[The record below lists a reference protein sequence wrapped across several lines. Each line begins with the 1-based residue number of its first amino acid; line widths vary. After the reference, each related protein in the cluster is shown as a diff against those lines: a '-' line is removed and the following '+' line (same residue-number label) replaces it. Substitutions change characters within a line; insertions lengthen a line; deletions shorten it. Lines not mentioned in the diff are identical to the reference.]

1 MAHHDSERN
10 TLDGVL
16 DILIENG
23 LEGMAEAMATMLNE
37 AMKIERSS
45 ALRAEPG
52 ERCEE
57 RIGYANGF
65 KPKRLQSRVGALELK
80 IPQVRP
86 LPGGEPVEFYP
97 RALERGLR
105 SERALKLAIAEMYLK
120 GVSTRKVVE
129 VTRELCGLEVTSTQV
144 SRATAALDEQLETW
158 RQRPLGQTPYLVLD
172 ARYEKV
178 RHGGAVVDCAV
189 LLAVGVGYCQEL
201 WIGG

>member
-65 KPKRLQSRVGALELK
+65 KLFPAEAYGSLSLNCFANTRNLDLPALNKILK
-80 IPQVRP
+80 TRHGLVID
-86 LPGGEPVEFYP
+86 GGY
-97 RALERGLR
+97 GK
-105 SERALKLAIAEMYLK
+105 LKGTTFRISNMGDETDATIAELI
-120 GVSTRKVVE
+120 
-129 VTRELCGLEVTSTQV
+129 
-144 SRATAALDEQLETW
+144 AALDSALRE
-158 RQRPLGQTPYLVLD
+158 
-172 ARYEKV
+172 
-178 RHGGAVVDCAV
+178 
-189 LLAVGVGYCQEL
+189 LAT
-201 WIGG
+201 